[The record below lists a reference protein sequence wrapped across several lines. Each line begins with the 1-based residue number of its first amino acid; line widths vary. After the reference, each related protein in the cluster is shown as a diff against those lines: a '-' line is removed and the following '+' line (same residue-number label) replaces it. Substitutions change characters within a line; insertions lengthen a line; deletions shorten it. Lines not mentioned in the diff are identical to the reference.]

1 MPCIDSTARVALAT
15 LTVLVLA
22 GCGSSTTP
30 PPPPAPAPAAPQP
43 PAAAPAPPVPAGP
56 TAVPS
61 PPAAPATPAPARPQP
76 LQPPAAA
83 RNWDEFKLQ
92 AARRLVQAHPD
103 ASYLGP
109 APEPLLAIPVLEV
122 ELNADGSVRR
132 VTVLRHPRQARDTT
146 QLAIDAIH
154 RAAPYGAMT
163 RLPRPW
169 KWTEVFLFDDQR
181 RFKPRVLDGG

>member
-30 PPPPAPAPAAPQP
+30 PSPPAPAPAAPPP
-43 PAAAPAPPVPAGP
+43 PAASPAPPPPAGP

-61 PPAAPATPAPARPQP
+61 PPAAPAPARPQP

-132 VTVLRHPRQARDTT
+132 VTVLRHPKQARDTT

-154 RAAPYGAMT
+154 RAAPYGAMS

>member
-1 MPCIDSTARVALAT
+1 MPCIESTGRLALAT
-15 LTVLVLA
+15 LTVLALA

-30 PPPPAPAPAAPQP
+30 PPAAPL
-43 PAAAPAPPVPAGP
+43 PPVAPVAPEPPPPAGP
-56 TAVPS
+56 AAVP
-61 PPAAPATPAPARPQP
+61 PPAAPPAAPTTPAPARPQP
-76 LQPPAAA
+76 LQPPVAA
-83 RNWDEFKLQ
+83 RTWDEFKLQ
-92 AARRLVQAHPD
+92 AARRLVQAHPE

>member
-1 MPCIDSTARVALAT
+1 MPCIDSTARLALAT

-30 PPPPAPAPAAPQP
+30 PPAAPPPPVAPVPPPPAGPAAVPPPPAPSPAAPTP
-43 PAAAPAPPVPAGP
+43 
-56 TAVPS
+56 
-61 PPAAPATPAPARPQP
+61 PAPARPQP
-76 LQPPAAA
+76 LQPPTAA
-83 RNWDEFKLQ
+83 RTWDEFKLQ